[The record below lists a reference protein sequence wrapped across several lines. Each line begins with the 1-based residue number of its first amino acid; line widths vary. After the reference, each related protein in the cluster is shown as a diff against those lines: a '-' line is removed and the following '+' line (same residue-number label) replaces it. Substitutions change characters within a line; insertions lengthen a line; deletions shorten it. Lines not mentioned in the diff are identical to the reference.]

1 MSVGRV
7 EPFQLALA
15 QLRERLKAGELAP
28 GARVTAKEVADEL
41 RLSATPVREALSR
54 LAGEGLLEERRGDGF
69 FVRRLSAPDIAFL
82 YRGSHAILNLALE
95 RESRPRTDLAKVVAA
110 KASADPVRAVE
121 RLFTAWVADADSPVL
136 AETYRRLTYQLGP
149 VRRQEGSFLPDLES
163 EALNLAELA
172 GRRARRE
179 RRLAVG
185 AFHERRLP
193 LVEQLADLLGPGL

>member
-15 QLRERLKAGELAP
+15 QLRERLRAGELAP

-69 FVRRLSAPDIAFL
+69 FVRHLSASDIAFL
-82 YRGSHAILNLALE
+82 YRGSQAILSLALD
-95 RESRPRTDLAKVVAA
+95 RDSRPRTDLSKAVAA
-110 KASADPVRAVE
+110 AAAADPVRAVE
-121 RLFTAWVADADSPVL
+121 RLFTAWVADADSPVM
-136 AETYRRLTYQLGP
+136 AENYRRLTYQLGP
-149 VRRQEGSFLPDLES
+149 ARRQEGRFLADLEA
-163 EALNLAELA
+163 EVLNLADLA

-179 RRLAVG
+179 RRLAIA

-193 LVEQLADLLGPGL
+193 LVEQLAEVLGPVS